1 MEQNVME
8 FVLVVSGTVV
18 IMLLES
24 VALAC
29 LVFMGKDV
37 IRLVNAIRLELNSAP
52 TKMEDVFA
60 KATGLVGVVRWN
72 VLLDSSTIHASL
84 NPLTTSVASAP
95 MISTDVVWKLAA
107 TVQRVSIVALRT
119 SILMLNLPLTLQK
132 MRLYLIQRLL

>member
-29 LVFMGKDV
+29 LVFMDRDV
-37 IRLVNAIRLELNSAP
+37 ISLVNAIRLEQSSAP
-52 TKMEDVFA
+52 TKTDDASV
-60 KATGLVGVVRWN
+60 KATGLVGCVRWN

-84 NPLTTSVASAP
+84 NPLITSVASAP
-95 MISTDVVWKLAA
+95 MISTDVVWKLAV

>member
-29 LVFMGKDV
+29 LVFMDRDV
-37 IRLVNAIRLELNSAP
+37 ISLVNAIRLEQSSAP
-52 TKMEDVFA
+52 TKTDDASV
-60 KATGLVGVVRWN
+60 KATGLVGCVRWN

-95 MISTDVVWKLAA
+95 MISTDVVWKLAV
-107 TVQRVSIVALRT
+107 TVLRVLIAASRT